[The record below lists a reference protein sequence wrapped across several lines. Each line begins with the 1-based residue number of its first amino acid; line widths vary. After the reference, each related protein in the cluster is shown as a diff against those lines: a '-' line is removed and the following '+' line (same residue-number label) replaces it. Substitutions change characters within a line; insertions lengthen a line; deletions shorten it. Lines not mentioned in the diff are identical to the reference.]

1 MIRITEQAQVFMD
14 QIQTR
19 RREPAKAKTIAA
31 YRSYLD
37 NWVIPHLGQ
46 MYIQDAENG
55 TLKAFV
61 ALISP
66 RLAATTV
73 TAVVSLVK
81 AIVASAVD
89 SNGNQLY
96 PRTWNNDFM
105 DLPLIKKADLDAPII
120 GVRALS
126 QAISH
131 TSRMDKALYSLLAGT
146 GLRIGEALAL
156 RLPDLDLTNGI
167 VYVKSTLLPGGTIQG
182 SPKTEAGV
190 RQVDLTQ
197 QLTQYLV
204 DNLSDK
210 VDNTGRIF
218 PGTMRTAYNRLE
230 AAGIKTG
237 FHSFRRFRVTHLEG
251 QNVPRGL
258 IQFWTGHAA
267 ADITDRY
274 VKIGN
279 DILARKQWAEKAGLG
294 FELPA

>member
-1 MIRITEQAQVFMD
+1 MMRMSEQAQVFMD

-19 RREPAKAKTIAA
+19 RRDPAKAKTIAA

-37 NWVIPHLGQ
+37 NWVIPHLGK
-46 MYIQDAENG
+46 MSVKDVENG

-105 DLPLIKKADLDAPII
+105 DLPLIKKTDLDAPII
-120 GVRALS
+120 GVKALS
-126 QAISH
+126 QAISR

-156 RLPDLDLTNGI
+156 QESAWDRENAI
-167 VYVKSTLLPGGTIQG
+167 IHVNSTLLPDGTVQA

-190 RQVDLTQ
+190 RQIDLAPELNQ
-197 QLTQYLV
+197 FLINNLV
-204 DNLSDK
+204 LNGS
-210 VDNTGRIF
+210 GRIF

-230 AAGIKTG
+230 RAGVKTG
-237 FHSFRRFRVTHLEG
+237 FHAFRRFRVTHLEG